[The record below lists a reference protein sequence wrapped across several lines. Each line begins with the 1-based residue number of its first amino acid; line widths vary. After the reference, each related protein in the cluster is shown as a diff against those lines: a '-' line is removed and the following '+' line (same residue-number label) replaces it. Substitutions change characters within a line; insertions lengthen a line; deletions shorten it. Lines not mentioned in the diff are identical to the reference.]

1 MLRLA
6 QPAIREPMQIY
17 PEIDAFLLCP
27 TPDSW
32 VQAALQN
39 LDILLI
45 DHANNEKKAAGAAFQ
60 FMFQYNDKFD
70 LLAKMSRLAREE
82 LRHFEQVIG
91 IIKKRNIPM
100 ANISSARYAGS
111 LRKLVRT
118 HNPYRLT
125 DALIVGA
132 IVEARSCERFAALV
146 PHLDEDLSKFY
157 ASLLKS
163 EARHFQDYLK
173 LAYTYGTEADVDAKI
188 EEIRLA
194 ERELILS
201 PDEDFRFH
209 SGVPAL
215 KSSLVNA

>member
-1 MLRLA
+1 MVLTSKGCHGC
-6 QPAIREPMQIY
+6 
-17 PEIDAFLLCP
+17 DADF
-27 TPDSW
+27 S
-32 VQAALQN
+32 
-39 LDILLI
+39 
-45 DHANNEKKAAGAAFQ
+45 EKKAAGAAFQ

-91 IIKKRNIPM
+91 IIKKRGIPM

-111 LRKLVRT
+111 LRKLVRN

-125 DALIVGA
+125 DALVVGA

-146 PHLDEDLSKFY
+146 PHLDADLSKFY

-173 LAYTYGTEADVDAKI
+173 LAYLYGDEADVAAKV

-194 ERELILS
+194 ERELIES

-209 SGVPAL
+209 SGVPA
-215 KSSLVNA
+215 

>member
-1 MLRLA
+1 MPGFA
-6 QPAIREPMQIY
+6 HPAIRELMYPI
-17 PEIDAFLLCP
+17 PEIEAFLLCR

-32 VQAALQN
+32 VQAALRN

-70 LLAKMSRLAREE
+70 LLSKMSRLAREE
-82 LRHFEQVIG
+82 LRHFEQVIA
-91 IIKKRNIPM
+91 IIRKRAIPLV
-100 ANISSARYAGS
+100 NISSARYAGA
-111 LRKLVRT
+111 LRKLVRN

-146 PHLDEDLSKFY
+146 PHLDEDLAKFY
-157 ASLLKS
+157 SSLLKS

-173 LAYTYGTEADVDAKI
+173 LAHTYGDKMDVEAKI
-188 EEIRLA
+188 QEILLA
-194 ERELILS
+194 ERELIES
-201 PDEDFRFH
+201 PDEEFRFH

-215 KSSLVNA
+215 A

>member
-1 MLRLA
+1 MLRLS
-6 QPAIREPMQIY
+6 QPAICEPMQTY
-17 PEIDAFLLCP
+17 PDVDAFLLCP

-91 IIKKRNIPM
+91 IIKKRGIPM

-125 DALIVGA
+125 DALVVGA

-146 PHLDEDLSKFY
+146 PHLDEDLAKFY

-173 LAYTYGTEADVDAKI
+173 LAYTYGTAADVDAKI

-194 ERELILS
+194 ERELIES

-209 SGVPAL
+209 SGVPA
-215 KSSLVNA
+215 A

>member
-1 MLRLA
+1 MC
-6 QPAIREPMQIY
+6 EPMYPI
-17 PEIDAFLLCP
+17 PEIEAFLLCR

-32 VQAALQN
+32 VQAALRN

-82 LRHFEQVIG
+82 LRHFEQVIS
-91 IIKKRNIPM
+91 IIRKRQIPM
-100 ANISSARYAGS
+100 ANISSARYAGA
-111 LRKLVRT
+111 LRKLVRN

-125 DALIVGA
+125 DALVVGA

-146 PHLDEDLSKFY
+146 PHLDEDLAKFY
-157 ASLLKS
+157 GSLLKS

-173 LAYTYGTEADVDAKI
+173 LAYTYGDKADVDAKI

-194 ERELILS
+194 ERELIES
-201 PDEDFRFH
+201 PDEEFRFH
-209 SGVPAL
+209 SGVPAF
-215 KSSLVNA
+215 V